1 MINSKEFAYLF
12 DKYVFSDDKN
22 VYIYVLLFC
31 VLSFLISLFVSLFE
45 FNFRNFLI
53 LFSKLLIG
61 LLIIFNIIIYYVNI
75 FLYHDMLGILAD
87 NDDFL
92 YKLIIID
99 TMFFCLFLLIKK
111 YNLW

>member
-1 MINSKEFAYLF
+1 
-12 DKYVFSDDKN
+12 
-22 VYIYVLLFC
+22 
-31 VLSFLISLFVSLFE
+31 
-45 FNFRNFLI
+45 
-53 LFSKLLIG
+53 
-61 LLIIFNIIIYYVNI
+61 
-75 FLYHDMLGILAD
+75 MLGILAD